1 MDLLQEA
8 RDEYELCINK
18 PVEYQKKVDSIS
30 DMFHLRGKNRLKGDK
45 CPVYFVGKFEEASIV
60 MFGLNPG
67 YSSTNKPRKEHEAR
81 QSWHHYQ
88 NLYLS
93 GIGEEF
99 IAMQLDIEI
108 PDVIKVLKE
117 LDVYKSP

>member
-1 MDLLQEA
+1 MAD
-8 RDEYELCINK
+8 YTTK
-18 PVEYQKKVDSIS
+18 PFCLMSSYVRLVTMAHNENITLEKKEVI
-30 DMFHLRGKNRLKGDK
+30 R
-45 CPVYFVGKFEEASIV
+45 
-60 MFGLNPG
+60 
-67 YSSTNKPRKEHEAR
+67 
-81 QSWHHYQ
+81 

-117 LDVYKSP
+117 IDVYKSPN

>member
-1 MDLLQEA
+1 LSNVFVYLLTRMTPSENITL
-8 RDEYELCINK
+8 E
-18 PVEYQKKVDSIS
+18 KKDVI
-30 DMFHLRGKNRLKGDK
+30 R
-45 CPVYFVGKFEEASIV
+45 
-60 MFGLNPG
+60 
-67 YSSTNKPRKEHEAR
+67 
-81 QSWHHYQ
+81 

-117 LDVYKSP
+117 LDVYKSPS

>member
-1 MDLLQEA
+1 MAQNEIITLE
-8 RDEYELCINK
+8 
-18 PVEYQKKVDSIS
+18 KKEVI
-30 DMFHLRGKNRLKGDK
+30 R
-45 CPVYFVGKFEEASIV
+45 
-60 MFGLNPG
+60 
-67 YSSTNKPRKEHEAR
+67 
-81 QSWHHYQ
+81 

-117 LDVYKSP
+117 LDVYKSPN

>member
-1 MDLLQEA
+1 MAQNEIITLE
-8 RDEYELCINK
+8 
-18 PVEYQKKVDSIS
+18 KKDVI
-30 DMFHLRGKNRLKGDK
+30 R
-45 CPVYFVGKFEEASIV
+45 
-60 MFGLNPG
+60 
-67 YSSTNKPRKEHEAR
+67 
-81 QSWHHYQ
+81 

-117 LDVYKSP
+117 HDVYKSPS

>member
-1 MDLLQEA
+1 MKPFCPMYSYISLLTTMAHNENITL
-8 RDEYELCINK
+8 E
-18 PVEYQKKVDSIS
+18 KKEVI
-30 DMFHLRGKNRLKGDK
+30 R
-45 CPVYFVGKFEEASIV
+45 
-60 MFGLNPG
+60 
-67 YSSTNKPRKEHEAR
+67 
-81 QSWHHYQ
+81 

-117 LDVYKSP
+117 LDVYKSPTLDILVHNVYPCIYF

>member
-1 MDLLQEA
+1 MA
-8 RDEYELCINK
+8 RNENITLE
-18 PVEYQKKVDSIS
+18 KKEVI
-30 DMFHLRGKNRLKGDK
+30 R
-45 CPVYFVGKFEEASIV
+45 
-60 MFGLNPG
+60 
-67 YSSTNKPRKEHEAR
+67 
-81 QSWHHYQ
+81 

-117 LDVYKSP
+117 LDVYKSPN

>member
-1 MDLLQEA
+1 MSS
-8 RDEYELCINK
+8 YVW
-18 PVEYQKKVDSIS
+18 PVTMAHNENIT
-30 DMFHLRGKNRLKGDK
+30 L
-45 CPVYFVGKFEEASIV
+45 E
-60 MFGLNPG
+60 
-67 YSSTNKPRKEHEAR
+67 RKEVIR
-81 QSWHHYQ
+81 

-117 LDVYKSP
+117 LDVHKSPN

>member
-1 MDLLQEA
+1 MAPSEN
-8 RDEYELCINK
+8 IT
-18 PVEYQKKVDSIS
+18 VEKKDVI
-30 DMFHLRGKNRLKGDK
+30 R
-45 CPVYFVGKFEEASIV
+45 
-60 MFGLNPG
+60 
-67 YSSTNKPRKEHEAR
+67 
-81 QSWHHYQ
+81 

-117 LDVYKSP
+117 LDVYKFP